1 MRVAEGARGLTA
13 HTAIKK
19 GKPRGSALHFMRNI
33 GLAVASSVSKPRSIA
48 DKRAV
53 KCCL

>member
-13 HTAIKK
+13 RTAVKK
-19 GKPRGSALHFMRNI
+19 GKPRGSALRFMRNI
-33 GLAVASSVSKPRSIA
+33 GLAVASSVSKPRAIA